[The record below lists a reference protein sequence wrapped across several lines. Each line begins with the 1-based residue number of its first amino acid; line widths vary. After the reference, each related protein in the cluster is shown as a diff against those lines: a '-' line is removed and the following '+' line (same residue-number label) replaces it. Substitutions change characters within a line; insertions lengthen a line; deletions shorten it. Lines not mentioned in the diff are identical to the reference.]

1 MKKCLSVI
9 LIAVLILGT
18 VIILPFS
25 ASAASNMVFDLA
37 FGVTQSG
44 HTEKYSINAYKFTL
58 NAYTTLTIDYDS
70 YEPDMIS
77 GNYGDSYKGCLFVI
91 KSSDYNNLLI
101 GKSYTTYF
109 KGYVSKGN
117 NKRTWYDGNMSLYA
131 GSYYLIIVPYDDSI
145 GISSIWVRGSND
157 YTLSVTPTVSK
168 LKSLSAVTS
177 TGAVKLQWKGD
188 LSAGGYQIQRKS
200 NSYQTIANTSS
211 TSYTDKSRKPGTVY
225 TYRVRGYTTVGGKKY
240 YGPWSNYSAVTLP
253 ATPTIKNPSANAKHQ
268 ISANWVKA
276 NPCTGY
282 QVQFSLN
289 QKFSSSTTTKTFAG
303 QNATRY
309 TITGKKEKVYYIRI
323 RAYKKAGG
331 KYYYSAWSKTKSVR
345 CK

>member
-9 LIAVLILGT
+9 LIAVLIFSAVL
-18 VIILPFS
+18 ILPVS
-25 ASAASNMVFDLA
+25 ASAASNMVYDLA
-37 FGVTQSG
+37 FGVVQAG
-44 HTEKYSINAYKFTL
+44 HTEECSINAYKFSL
-58 NAYTTLTIDYDS
+58 NTYTTLTIDYDS

-77 GNYGDSYKGCLFVI
+77 GNYGNTYKGCLFVI

-101 GKSYTTYF
+101 GKKYTTYF

-117 NKRTWYDGNMSLYA
+117 SKRTWYDGTMSLYA
-131 GSYYLIIVPYDDSI
+131 GTYYLIIVPYDDSI
-145 GISSIWVRGSND
+145 GSGSIWVRGAND

-168 LKSLSAVTS
+168 LKGLSATTS
-177 TGAVKLQWKGD
+177 TNAVKLKWTGD

-211 TSYTDKSRKPGTVY
+211 TSYTDKSRNSGTVY
-225 TYRVRGYTTVGGKKY
+225 TYRVRGYTSVGGKKY

-253 ATPTIKNPSANAKHQ
+253 KTPTIKSPSANSKHQ
-268 ISANWVKA
+268 ISANWVKV

-282 QVQFSLN
+282 QVQFSLTKN
-289 QKFSSSTTTKTFAG
+289 FKSSTITKTFAG
-303 QNATRY
+303 QNAKRY
-309 TITGKKEKVYYIRI
+309 TITGKKGKVYYIRI

-331 KYYYSAWSKTKSVR
+331 KNYYSAWSKVKSVK

>member
-1 MKKCLSVI
+1 MKKCLSVF

-44 HTEKYSINAYKFTL
+44 HTERWSVNAYKFTL
-58 NAYTTLTIDYDS
+58 SRYTTMTIDYDS
-70 YEPDMIS
+70 HDQKIAAGAYTEND
-77 GNYGDSYKGCLFVI
+77 KGFLFVI
-91 KSSDYNNLLI
+91 KESDYNNVIL

-117 NKRTWYDGNMSLYA
+117 NNATWYDGNMSLYA
-131 GSYYLIIVPYDDSI
+131 GTYYLMIVPSAYYI
-145 GISSIWVRGSND
+145 GGSGIWSRSAND

-309 TITGKKEKVYYIRI
+309 TISGKKGKVYYIRI